1 MLNWMVL
8 WFFPH
13 RTNTASQAPFDP
25 SIFCRKSFRWPV
37 NVVHRNVVHRNDP
50 WIFAQFLGQI
60 SRVPN
65 LRGGMVF
72 EIFYIYIFQYLW
84 GLWAAIHSGS
94 SATVAICVFSA
105 EFRGRCRMNHQLRGC
120 QGFPRGEVSFGNL
133 ETCPNFKRFHS
144 YSLRKVANLLIYS
157 LLHKNGWKIPLW
169 LG

>member
-1 MLNWMVL
+1 MLFHLISFIYNFWPLFFGTHMLNWMVL

-72 EIFYIYIFQYLW
+72 EIFYIYFSIFM
-84 GLWAAIHSGS
+84 GFMG
-94 SATVAICVFSA
+94 CDP
-105 EFRGRCRMNHQLRGC
+105 FRKFCDCSNLCFLRGVS
-120 QGFPRGEVSFGNL
+120 GEMQDEPPVAGVSGVPKRWGVIWQFGDMSQL
-133 ETCPNFKRFHS
+133 
-144 YSLRKVANLLIYS
+144 
-157 LLHKNGWKIPLW
+157 
-169 LG
+169 